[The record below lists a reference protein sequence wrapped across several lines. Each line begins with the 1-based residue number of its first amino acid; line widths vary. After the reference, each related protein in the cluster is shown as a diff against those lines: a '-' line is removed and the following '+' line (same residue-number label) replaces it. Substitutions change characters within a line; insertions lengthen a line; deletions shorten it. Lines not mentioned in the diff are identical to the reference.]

1 MVSKIPAIFL
11 TGSPG
16 CGKTTLIQSLLVSL
30 DKDVLKKGF
39 YTEECLKGGNRIGFD
54 ILYWTDNDQNPK
66 RQSLSRMV
74 DKVKKHQAS
83 VGKYLVNVPNIQNF
97 AIPSLASANNN
108 NNNNNA
114 VKKELVIV
122 DEVGKME
129 MLCPQ
134 FIPAVTKLLDDTSSS
149 AETTRLVVGTLPTPR
164 YGRVIQAVEDIRA
177 RDDVVVLHVTKSNR
191 EKLKDTLRVIIKNAF
206 DTKNVNLQKELKE
219 FLYTRAIG
227 ASSMNGYK
235 QPISTKPL
243 NKDKVALTETPSIL
257 KPCGP
262 LMSNTVQPKV
272 LILGGT
278 ASPLPSNDAYSY
290 CERSMWIVLGKIENI
305 KFKPIKDI
313 TSASKDEMKAFQT
326 LRQIVINKGICIWD
340 VYADVHEKTGR
351 KRKRGRKTQNKID
364 DFLKKNPSIER
375 IGFIGHA
382 ARSNFQTSSKVELM
396 TLPSSSPANS
406 HLSLEEK
413 AEEWKRSLNIGD

>member
-1 MVSKIPAIFL
+1 MVCKIPAIFL

-16 CGKTTLIQSLLVSL
+16 CGKTTLIQSLLTSL

-83 VGKYLVNVPNIQNF
+83 VGKYLVNVPNIRNF
-97 AIPSLASANNN
+97 AIPSLVSAYNNN

-149 AETTRLVVGTLPTPR
+149 VETTRLVVGTLPTPR

-206 DTKNVNLQKELKE
+206 HTKNVNLQKELKE

-227 ASSMNGYK
+227 ASSMNRNK

-243 NKDKVALTETPSIL
+243 NKDKVALTETPNIL

-278 ASPLPSNDAYSY
+278 ASPLPSNETYSY

-326 LRQIVINKGICIWD
+326 LRQIVLDKGICIW
-340 VYADVHEKTGR
+340 EKSCISHWQR
-351 KRKRGRKTQNKID
+351 QQ
-364 DFLKKNPSIER
+364 
-375 IGFIGHA
+375 
-382 ARSNFQTSSKVELM
+382 FQCF
-396 TLPSSSPANS
+396 
-406 HLSLEEK
+406 
-413 AEEWKRSLNIGD
+413 